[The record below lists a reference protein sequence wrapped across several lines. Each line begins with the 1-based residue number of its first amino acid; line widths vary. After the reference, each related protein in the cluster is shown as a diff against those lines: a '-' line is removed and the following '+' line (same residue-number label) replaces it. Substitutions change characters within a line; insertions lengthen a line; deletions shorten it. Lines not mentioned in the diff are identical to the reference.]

1 MITSQIKKIV
11 SDKFFLAESPLKI
24 SKNNLIWIDIYSKK
38 LIFLNLLNKKIKI
51 KKFTQQLGFVI
62 NKKNNLII
70 GLQNKIISY
79 CKKTNKVKIV
89 LKLSGKK
96 GLRTNDGCSDEYGNL
111 WFGVLDEKNKNRG
124 GLYCKFRNKD
134 SAIKIFGDINTPN
147 GPVFASKKIFF
158 FNDTSRCITYKCE
171 IKFSKIIQ
179 KKFKVFKNNLKPDG
193 MYLDKKKKR
202 LWICLFGD
210 SKIKCYNL
218 RGKFL
223 NSIKLKAKNITN
235 CTMDGYRKNILY
247 ITTAYKN
254 IGLNKSKKIYDGC
267 IFEVKNKFI

>member
-79 CKKTNKVKIV
+79 CKKTNKVKTV

-111 WFGVLDEKNKNRG
+111 WFGVLDEKKKNRG

-158 FNDTSRCITYKCE
+158 F
-171 IKFSKIIQ
+171 
-179 KKFKVFKNNLKPDG
+179 
-193 MYLDKKKKR
+193 
-202 LWICLFGD
+202 
-210 SKIKCYNL
+210 
-218 RGKFL
+218 
-223 NSIKLKAKNITN
+223 
-235 CTMDGYRKNILY
+235 
-247 ITTAYKN
+247 
-254 IGLNKSKKIYDGC
+254 
-267 IFEVKNKFI
+267 